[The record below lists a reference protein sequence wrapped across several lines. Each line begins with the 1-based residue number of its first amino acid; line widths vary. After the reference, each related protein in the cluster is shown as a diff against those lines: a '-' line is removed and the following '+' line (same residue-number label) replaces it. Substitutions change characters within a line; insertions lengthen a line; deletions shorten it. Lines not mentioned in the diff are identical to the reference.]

1 MINIFPS
8 ICYHAMNVLSSFNV
22 LKEFQDY
29 FQDTEKKMIE
39 IMAKSESSYLVC
51 NVIKNAKKPHTVVSL
66 MIKETIIIY
75 LTHVRQFYC
84 NSETNLK

>member
-1 MINIFPS
+1 
-8 ICYHAMNVLSSFNV
+8 
-22 LKEFQDY
+22 
-29 FQDTEKKMIE
+29 MIE

-75 LTHVRQFYC
+75 LTHVKQFYC
-84 NSETNLK
+84 NSEKNLK